1 VCPERAA
8 RSSSECGPSARANRL
23 SASGARADISRAE
36 CGSITAFVSACGVPA
51 VRTIVWQSAWW
62 TAMPVDPDA

>member
-1 VCPERAA
+1 VNSPI
-8 RSSSECGPSARANRL
+8 G
-23 SASGARADISRAE
+23 SGARAAISRAE

-51 VRTIVWQSAWW
+51 VRTIVWHSAWW